1 MPEHVAIERGAHA
14 NEPLAVIDQ
23 QPQVEL
29 DAGQLRDG
37 QALDAF
43 AQRRPSDGDGVDA
56 IRLAAVAPAATRARH
71 QPRPDANDALAADE
85 QEPPEGARDVTTVL
99 QRPEA
104 LIADPA
110 GLIKRPGKPLIADL
124 DRLLAAQLAAG
135 VDDRGEGVRALV
147 HVRTEHDHGPVPF
160 HLD

>member
-1 MPEHVAIERGAHA
+1 M
-14 NEPLAVIDQ
+14 N
-23 QPQVEL
+23 
-29 DAGQLRDG
+29 
-37 QALDAF
+37 
-43 AQRRPSDGDGVDA
+43 
-56 IRLAAVAPAATRARH
+56 
-71 QPRPDANDALAADE
+71 E
-85 QEPPEGARDVTTVL
+85 QEPLEGARDVTTVL

-110 GLIKRPGKPLIADL
+110 GPVKRHGKPLIADL
-124 DRLLAAQLAAG
+124 DGLLAAQLAAR

>member
-1 MPEHVAIERGAHA
+1 MPEHVARERGAHA

-37 QALDAF
+37 QALDSF

-71 QPRPDANDALAADE
+71 QPRPDTNDALAMNE
-85 QEPPEGARDVTTVL
+85 QEPLEGARDVTTVL

-104 LIADPA
+104 LIADRA
-110 GLIKRPGKPLIADL
+110 GPIKRHGKPLIADL
-124 DRLLAAQLAAG
+124 DRLLAAQLAAR
-135 VDDRGEGVRALV
+135 VDGAARVCALLCMSA
-147 HVRTEHDHGPVPF
+147 PSS
-160 HLD
+160 